1 MMIAAIITGLTLGA
15 MSVHPAPEES
25 ATDIWCDELESGDG
39 AMQNCSL
46 QVPGGTLQFNYQED
60 GLHLTQHVDGQVG
73 WVSFPV
79 QGVWHARSIVRLID
93 LNADGVEELLIPI
106 GTGNVN
112 TSYLLWQ
119 QSATGIFQPA
129 GELSGYGVGPSERV
143 PGLIQVG
150 SRGSAVTHYETAYRL
165 TPDGLEPVY
174 EMVANMQMEACRL
187 VLEPAPDAGLDA
199 DALLS
204 ACEEVFE

>member
-1 MMIAAIITGLTLGA
+1 MMISAIVTGLALGA
-15 MSVHPAPEES
+15 MSAHPAPEET
-25 ATDIWCDELESGDG
+25 ATNIWCDELEHGEG

-46 QVPGGTLQFNYQED
+46 QVPGGTLQFNYEED
-60 GLHLTQHVDGQVG
+60 GLYLTQHVDGQVG

-79 QGVWHARSIVRLID
+79 QGVWQARNIVRLSD

-119 QSATGIFQPA
+119 QTATGIFQPA

-150 SRGSAVTHYETAYRL
+150 SRGSAVTHYEAAYRL

-174 EMVANMQMEACRL
+174 EMVADYQVEGCRF
-187 VLEPAPDAGLDA
+187 VLEPAPDAGLDP
-199 DALLS
+199 DALLN

>member
-1 MMIAAIITGLTLGA
+1 MMIAATITGLVLGA
-15 MSVHPAPEES
+15 MSVHPAPEEP
-25 ATDIWCDELESGDG
+25 ATDIWCDELERGEG
-39 AMQNCSL
+39 AMQDCSL
-46 QVPGGTLQFNYQED
+46 QVPGGTLQFNYEED

-79 QGVWHARSIVRLID
+79 QGVWHARGVVELRD

-129 GELSGYGVGPSERV
+129 GELSGYGVEPSERV
-143 PGLIQVG
+143 PGLIQTDA
-150 SRGSAVTHYETAYRL
+150 RGSAVTYYETAYRL

-174 EMVANMQMEACRL
+174 DMVADWQVETCRFE
-187 VLEPAPDAGLDA
+187 LEPAPDAGLDR
-199 DALLS
+199 DSLLS